1 MPRMLCARCFERG
14 WNRPAN
20 LGNDAMRYFGKHLCD
35 DCVQDESESAHERWV
50 ADYYGGSGPS
60 TVQDRYQ
67 AAAEQKRRLG

>member
-1 MPRMLCARCFERG
+1 
-14 WNRPAN
+14 
-20 LGNDAMRYFGKHLCD
+20 MRYFGKHLCD

-60 TVQDRYQ
+60 TVQERYQ